1 MYFQPVKKA
10 QSEVNSLFC
19 SIDNLLFCIAAFLT
33 QTLHVDGDTMKFEI
47 WDTAGQERYH
57 SLAPMYYRGANAA
70 VIVYDITS
78 IESFERAKKWVTEL
92 DKQAQPDIVIALVG
106 NKTDLQTQ
114 RQVQKEDITA
124 YASQNH
130 PNLILMEAS
139 AKSGDNVVELFD
151 AIALKLPKT
160 EAHLATLN
168 RAFTT
173 SGSRRIDLSSGN
185 SPSDQNKSSCC

>member
-1 MYFQPVKKA
+1 MFVIYYL
-10 QSEVNSLFC
+10 SS
-19 SIDNLLFCIAAFLT
+19 SAAFLT

-47 WDTAGQERYH
+47 WDTAGQDRYH

-78 IESFERAKKWVTEL
+78 LESFERVKKWITEL

-114 RQVQKEDITA
+114 RQVQKEDVSA
-124 YASQNH
+124 YAAQNH
-130 PNLILMEAS
+130 PNLILIESS
-139 AKSGDNVVELFD
+139 AKNGENVVELFD
-151 AIALKLPKT
+151 IIAQKLPKT
-160 EAHLATLN
+160 EAHLATMN

-173 SGSRRIDLSSGN
+173 SGSRRIDLSSGSN
-185 SPSDQNKSSCC
+185 SSNDQNKSSCC

>member
-1 MYFQPVKKA
+1 M
-10 QSEVNSLFC
+10 
-19 SIDNLLFCIAAFLT
+19 T

-78 IESFERAKKWVTEL
+78 IDSFERAKKWVTEL

-114 RQVQKEDITA
+114 RQVQRDQVIT
-124 YASQNH
+124 YAQQH
-130 PNLILMEAS
+130 YPNLILMEAS
-139 AKSGDNVVELFD
+139 AKTGENVVETFD
-151 AIALKLPKT
+151 AIAQKLPKT
-160 EAHLATLN
+160 EAHLATMGRSFASN
-168 RAFTT
+168 GT
-173 SGSRRIDLSSGN
+173 RRIDLSTQSETT
-185 SPSDQNKSSCC
+185 SNKSSCC